1 MDRDWISP
9 GVLVRDFVIFYAK
22 VVVDGLKDIA
32 LLQLTLLAFAVDLGL
47 MLLTGRRRTRLFYK
61 VMEVGERFDLWLNL
75 HGASRNAGRDPDG
88 LFGQSRAGDDTL
100 LGEIEALARRGPEPT
115 PAVRAARPLR

>member
-9 GVLVRDFVIFYAK
+9 GVLVRDFLIFYIKLA
-22 VVVDGLKDIA
+22 VDGLKDIV
-32 LLQLTLLAFAVDLGL
+32 LLQLTLLAFVIDLAL
-47 MLLTGRRRTRLFYK
+47 MVFTGGRRTRLFYK

-75 HGASRNAGRDPDG
+75 HGASRHASRDPDG

-100 LGEIEALARRGPEPT
+100 LGEIEALARRGPEP
-115 PAVRAARPLR
+115 AAAARGARPLR

>member
-9 GVLVRDFVIFYAK
+9 GVLVRDFLIFYVKLAI
-22 VVVDGLKDIA
+22 DGLKDIV
-32 LLQLTLLAFAVDLGL
+32 LLQLTLLAFVVDMGL
-47 MLLTGRRRTRLFYK
+47 MVFTGRRRTRLFYK

-75 HGASRNAGRDPDG
+75 HGASAGASRDPDG

-100 LGEIEALARRGPEPT
+100 LGEIEALARRGPEP
-115 PAVRAARPLR
+115 AAARGAPPLR